1 MTEFFADSSYRD
13 VNAANIMMS
22 PSAQTHDGLLSRIRP
37 KWRSRTKTQIPARY
51 YLIGFRYSEH
61 FDEGVLCPCARTAG
75 ADSRMEIEAPEVTQD
90 DGQYDPFPLD
100 VYYLGYLIN
109 KYIIEVSLT
118 TLKFRSPLIV
128 VTE

>member
-1 MTEFFADSSYRD
+1 
-13 VNAANIMMS
+13 MMS
-22 PSAQTHDGLLSRIRP
+22 PSAQARHGLLGRIRP
-37 KWRSRTKTQIPARY
+37 DWRSRTETHSPVRY
-51 YLIGFRYSEH
+51 YFIGFRYSEH
-61 FDEGVLCPCARTAG
+61 FNEGVLCPCARTAG
-75 ADSRMEIEAPEVTQD
+75 ADSRMEMEAPEVTQD

-118 TLKFRSPLIV
+118 TLKFISPLIV